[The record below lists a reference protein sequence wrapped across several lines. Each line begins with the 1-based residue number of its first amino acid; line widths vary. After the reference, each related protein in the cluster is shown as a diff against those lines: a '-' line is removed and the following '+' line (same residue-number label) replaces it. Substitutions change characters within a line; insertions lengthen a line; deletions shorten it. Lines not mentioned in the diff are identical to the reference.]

1 MPEHVIRHAWYITL
15 VRIPSV
21 VGVAAPTSVM
31 QAVAHS
37 VTPVQPVLTTQ
48 AITVAQSAMA

>member
-21 VGVAAPTSVM
+21 VDVAAPTSVM
-31 QAVAHS
+31 QADAHS

-48 AITVAQSAMA
+48 AITLAQSGMA